1 MTLSRP
7 PSRPR
12 GKTSDDESLP
22 NAFRSPKQ
30 LLALRE
36 SQALEHSRSSDDL
49 KSVPKSNGLSKEGDS
64 DIAPKIQ
71 ERPQIGKLKRRSTL
85 DWTNSLPRAR
95 QKKLEGVTRSRMADT
110 WFSLHDVDILEPL
123 YVGEVVDKAMN
134 PDFRFFDLNTYGS
147 SVNRRD
153 ELIVKVWAQ
162 TENMENY
169 ILLIELKAHLRS
181 LQFIGKTVWYFSYT
195 YNSAH
200 LC

>member
-7 PSRPR
+7 PARPR
-12 GKTSDDESLP
+12 GKTNDDESLP
-22 NAFRSPKQ
+22 NTFRSPKR

-64 DIAPKIQ
+64 DTEPQ
-71 ERPQIGKLKRRSTL
+71 LQQRPHIGKLKRRSTL

-95 QKKLEGVTRSRMADT
+95 QKKLEDVTRGRMADT
-110 WFSLHDVDILEPL
+110 WFSLHGVDILEPL
-123 YVGEVVDKAMN
+123 YVSEVVDKAMN
-134 PDFRFFDLNTYGS
+134 PDFQFFDLNTYGP

-169 ILLIELKAHLRS
+169 ILLIELKANLRS
-181 LQFIGKTVWYFSYT
+181 LQFIGKTVWYFS
-195 YNSAH
+195 
-200 LC
+200 